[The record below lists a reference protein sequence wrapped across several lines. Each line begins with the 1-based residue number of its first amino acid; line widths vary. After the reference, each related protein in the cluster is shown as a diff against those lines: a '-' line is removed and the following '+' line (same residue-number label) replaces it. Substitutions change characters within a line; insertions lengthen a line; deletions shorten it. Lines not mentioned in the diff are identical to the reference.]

1 MLAQLLALSAMA
13 ADLPSPWPTTE
24 LISRVAAAVAT
35 SSPLAVPCA
44 DPPRPLPRP
53 HPAAD
58 KHRGVFYFTSPCR

>member
-1 MLAQLLALSAMA
+1 MLPQLLALSAIA
-13 ADLPSPWPTTE
+13 ADPSVPWPTAE
-24 LISRVAAAVAT
+24 LIARVAAAVAT

-58 KHRGVFYFTSPCR
+58 KHRGFFYFTSPCR